1 MTLSIKPVFKHECK
15 SSKFLSIFDPS
26 SFHHPYRVG
35 FTFAPNHDEDWST
48 WFPKCRVIPI
58 ALLPGCLICIVKM
71 RQTLGKPLFLWQ
83 FQDLM
88 LCIIWWSYH
97 AFLPSWSTTK
107 EPWNNG
113 RPFVN
118 EKTEQKDIHNMNI
131 HCDKFL
137 KHWKYGQVYVYCVVW
152 LQATVLLDVDKIYIG
167 QIWLLDNFKL
177 KISW

>member
-1 MTLSIKPVFKHECK
+1 
-15 SSKFLSIFDPS
+15 
-26 SFHHPYRVG
+26 
-35 FTFAPNHDEDWST
+35 
-48 WFPKCRVIPI
+48 
-58 ALLPGCLICIVKM
+58 
-71 RQTLGKPLFLWQ
+71 
-83 FQDLM
+83 
-88 LCIIWWSYH
+88 
-97 AFLPSWSTTK
+97 
-107 EPWNNG
+107 
-113 RPFVN
+113 VN